1 MILIF
6 TWQAP
11 RSSAVKSIQ
20 KWIAMREKMDGILFI
35 CQTTHRLK
43 QNWNRKELLICQ
55 HHRWE
60 TKKEKINHEFFFK
73 KRPTTTLCLYCN
85 DFMEVLTNKIVTKSE
100 KKMYKNWKKG
110 EKSNDQNLYTFKSKL
125 RLHNVKKS
133 YKKVSLSFFF
143 ASFWGKNLIFTIANE
158 TVLEFRFFAHCV
170 IVAFFRSKKLVLM
183 IALKRSLG
191 LFWFALKF
199 KVAIH

>member
-85 DFMEVLTNKIVTKSE
+85 DFMEVLTNKIKVKRKCTKI
-100 KKMYKNWKKG
+100 WLKG
-110 EKSNDQNLYTFKSKL
+110 DDREKSNSKL
-125 RLHNVKKS
+125 IYNQKIWGYTVFLKNLTKKS
-133 YKKVSLSFFF
+133 
-143 ASFWGKNLIFTIANE
+143 
-158 TVLEFRFFAHCV
+158 H
-170 IVAFFRSKKLVLM
+170 
-183 IALKRSLG
+183 
-191 LFWFALKF
+191 
-199 KVAIH
+199 